1 MGEIGLKTKYFGS
14 VWEVFILCPFT
25 RYKLRLKIFQ
35 MKDLIKIHTRGE
47 CHRYSIWLWCYK
59 SSTFFIAIQYPWNM
73 KWPPFGFFWGPYS
86 PKYCSILLKF
96 WPEVFSN
103 DTNTVFEKSFRTLHF
118 WSNGTHPKFTVLVHF
133 GAQCTAGKPKILLKN
148 QNFCNF
154 CILRNIK

>member
-14 VWEVFILCPFT
+14 VWEVFILCPLT

-73 KWPPFGFFWGPYS
+73 KWPPFGFFGALTLPNIVLSCWNFDQRYFPMIQTRFLKS
-86 PKYCSILLKF
+86 PSEFYTFDQMVRTQSLRFWSILGLNVPQENQKYC
-96 WPEVFSN
+96 
-103 DTNTVFEKSFRTLHF
+103 
-118 WSNGTHPKFTVLVHF
+118 
-133 GAQCTAGKPKILLKN
+133 
-148 QNFCNF
+148 
-154 CILRNIK
+154 